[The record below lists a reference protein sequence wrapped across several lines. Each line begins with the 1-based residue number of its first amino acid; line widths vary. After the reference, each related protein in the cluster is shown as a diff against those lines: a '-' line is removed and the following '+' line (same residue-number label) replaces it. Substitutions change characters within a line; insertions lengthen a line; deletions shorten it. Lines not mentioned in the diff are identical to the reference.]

1 MDERGNYFHLDIE
14 ILKTVAKVDFKMK
27 HKNVIFE
34 LAEEIAFHRI
44 SKIDKGILEVA
55 GFHLTI
61 LEPLRR
67 WRVLFNGMLRYY
79 SKSNQCKLC
88 MS

>member
-1 MDERGNYFHLDIE
+1 MDERGNYFHLDIQ
-14 ILKTVAKVDFKMK
+14 IINTVAKVDFKMR